1 MHIKSPFKGA
11 FFLDLCTVMAQ
22 NDTAN
27 HQNDASVKFS
37 LKAYKRFVDLKRANT
52 LSNPYQSSN
61 QMTYIKLTLAVA
73 FLAILTFILPTACT
87 KGPTTIVTDTVTVIK
102 NDTTIKTLTDTL
114 YATKPDSTVNLTKGL
129 LVYLNFSGNI
139 VDSSGNNNL
148 TTAVGN
154 VLTYDEHG
162 YANSAFGANGGGE
175 RVYVSNN
182 GSIQFDTAW
191 ALSFGFM
198 VNSTDQQAYIS
209 MIDPVTGFAPTF
221 IVGTTYAGIH
231 SIDIGTG
238 DITHGCDSY
247 GTNDSVNI
255 TDTSTFVPVLGAWYN
270 AIVIYHKGS
279 LQFYINGSLV
289 SSKTGMGAA
298 ANLCPN
304 SELIIGAWWNYQP
317 IGMNG
322 KLDNVRLYNRVLS
335 PHEIVALSANYQ
347 VTSNSQRPAVRTAP
361 VHKAF

>member
-1 MHIKSPFKGA
+1 
-11 FFLDLCTVMAQ
+11 
-22 NDTAN
+22 
-27 HQNDASVKFS
+27 
-37 LKAYKRFVDLKRANT
+37 
-52 LSNPYQSSN
+52 
-61 QMTYIKLTLAVA
+61 MTYIKLTLAVA
-73 FLAILTFILPTACT
+73 FLAILFFIIPTACSKSST
-87 KGPTTIVTDTVTVIK
+87 HTVTDTVTVVK
-102 NDTTIKTLTDTL
+102 NDTI

-129 LVYLNFSGNI
+129 LVYLNFTGNI
-139 VDSSGNNNL
+139 VDSSGNNNP
-148 TTAVGN
+148 TTAVGS
-154 VLTYDEHG
+154 VLTYDAHG
-162 YANSAFGANGGGE
+162 YANNAFGADGGGE

-198 VNSTDQQAYIS
+198 VNSTSQQAYIS
-209 MIDPVTGFAPTF
+209 MVDPATGYAPTF
-221 IVGTTYAGIH
+221 LIGTTYAGIN

-247 GTNDSVNI
+247 GANDNVNI

-289 SSKTGMGAA
+289 TSKTGQGTE

-304 SELIIGAWWNYQP
+304 SQLVIGAWWNSQP
-317 IGMNG
+317 IGING
-322 KLDNVRLYNRVLS
+322 KLDNVRLYNRVLT

-361 VHKAF
+361 VHKTF